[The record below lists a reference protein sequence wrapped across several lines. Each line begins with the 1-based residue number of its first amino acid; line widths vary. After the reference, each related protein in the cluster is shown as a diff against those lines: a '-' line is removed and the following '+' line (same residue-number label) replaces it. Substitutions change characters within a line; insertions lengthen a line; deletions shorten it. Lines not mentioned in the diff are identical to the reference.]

1 VKPGWTE
8 VALGEVASV
17 FNGKTPAKSEQRERG
32 HPVLKIKDTTAFGDF
47 KGEFQSFVD
56 PEVAERHAER
66 LIRPGDC
73 LMLNAAHNADYVGSK
88 SFFATNAVAGALA
101 TGEWLIVRANDCTA
115 APSYIRYWL
124 ASDRTRLQI
133 RNLVRGIHLYPKDVA
148 RLRLPLPPLDEQVRI
163 AAILDRADE
172 LHAKRRAT
180 IAHLDSLTQ
189 AIFIDMF
196 GDPVNNPLGWSES
209 TALGDVA
216 DVRSGITKGRR
227 TSHAT
232 RAVPYLAVSN
242 VKDRRLDLGT
252 VKSIEAT
259 EDEIAR
265 YRLERDDILLT
276 EGGDP
281 DKLGRG
287 TLWNGELTEAIHQNH
302 IFRARV
308 HTDEVTP
315 LFLSWL
321 LSSARGKRYFSA
333 AAKKTT
339 GIASINLTQLKA
351 FSLLLPPVRLQREFA
366 IRVAR
371 IDRHFERVNA
381 AASEEGALCASLQ
394 GRAFQGEL

>member
-1 VKPGWTE
+1 MKPGWTE
-8 VALGEVASV
+8 VALGEICTFRYGKALAANVRSGSGSPV
-17 FNGKTPAKSEQRERG
+17 FGSSGQVGLHDEALTDSPTIVIGRKGSFGEVHWSEE
-32 HPVLKIKDTTAFGDF
+32 PCWPIDTTY
-47 KGEFQSFVD
+47 FVD
-56 PEVAERHAER
+56 QESTTTDLRWLKHR
-66 LIRPGDC
+66 LAGLGLNRLNRAAAVPGLNRDDAYRQR
-73 LMLNAAHNADYVGSK
+73 LM
-88 SFFATNAVAGALA
+88 
-101 TGEWLIVRANDCTA
+101 
-115 APSYIRYWL
+115 
-124 ASDRTRLQI
+124 
-133 RNLVRGIHLYPKDVA
+133 
-148 RLRLPLPPLDEQVRI
+148 LPPLEEQKRI
-163 AAILDRADE
+163 AAILDMADA
-172 LHAKRRAT
+172 LRDKRRAA

-189 AIFIDMF
+189 AIFHNMF
-196 GDPVNNPLGWSES
+196 GDPVTNPLGWSEGK
-209 TALGDVA
+209 ALGDVA

-227 TSHAT
+227 TSLAT
-232 RAVPYLAVSN
+232 RPVPYLAVSN

-252 VKSIEAT
+252 LKSIEAS

-265 YRLERDDILLT
+265 YRLERGDILLT

-321 LSSARGKRYFSA
+321 LSSARGKRYFLR

-351 FSLLLPPVRLQREFA
+351 FPLLLPPVRLQREFA

-371 IDRHFERVNA
+371 VDRHCERVDA
-381 AASEEGALCASLQ
+381 AASQDGALCASLR
-394 GRAFQGEL
+394 GRAFRGEL